1 MRVMLEE
8 HRVAE
13 VVQKQEGPSAKNL
26 DLRTFWKS
34 LGQKQCFLGKRCT
47 ITCGNYIEHVQLK

>member
-13 VVQKQEGPSAKNL
+13 VVQKQEGPSPKNL

-47 ITCGNYIEHVQLK
+47 ITWFILHIILS

>member
-34 LGQKQCFLGKRCT
+34 LGQKQCFLGKKF
-47 ITCGNYIEHVQLK
+47 ITWYILHILMS